1 MKVITVIPLSKVN
14 FDEELTYFSSLPV
27 AVNDVVEVSIRK
39 KKLLGIVTSA
49 ADARDSKIEIKN
61 ADFNLRKIES
71 VKGKSILN
79 EEFLLAATEFADYI
93 NLSKNSVLS
102 YLLPSVLKEN
112 YDELEGIVSDNSKEK
127 QNPKDDNLKPEK
139 LLFQASADERISY
152 YKTLI
157 RESFAA
163 HKSIFIVLPR
173 EHEINL
179 LASELGRGIENFVFT
194 LHGGLAKNKALET
207 IRNIYTCEHAILVLA
222 TAPYLAIKRDDMR
235 AIIME
240 QEGSGAY
247 RNIAQSNLDLRP
259 FVEIYATRIKTKLIM
274 ADTLLRFETIGRK
287 DLSMLSEV
295 RSLSYRVNTDVEIS
309 VIEKGAK
316 TENDSKWHPITVV
329 SLDKIKNTLDKGQ
342 NVFVFTLRKGVA
354 TYTVCKHCETPIF
367 CPECK
372 APLVLYTTKDKKKR
386 MFVCNKCK
394 HEKSPDTVC
403 SNCGSW
409 NLVTLGIGTEM
420 VYEELQKHFPG
431 NTIYELNKELVKN
444 KSGAEKLIKEFES
457 SRGSI
462 LLGTEMAL
470 FYMTKN
476 VSLSLMASFDSLWS
490 IPNFKISEKV
500 LSLILRT
507 LEKTDKT
514 LLIETRN
521 TTDEAITSF
530 LNGNLS
536 AYVKNELND
545 REQLGYPP
553 YKRFIK
559 LSWLPGDK
567 TAKKQLQEILAPYE
581 PVVFGNNILLRI
593 EPQKW
598 SPPELL
604 PGGYLDL
611 EIKKHLSQIPD
622 SVSIHIDPEDVL

>member
-27 AVNDVVEVSIRK
+27 AVGDVVEVSIRK
-39 KKLLGIVTSA
+39 KKLLGLVTGVN
-49 ADARDSKIEIKN
+49 DARDSKIEIKN
-61 ADFNLRKIES
+61 ADFNLRKVES

-79 EEFLLAATEFADYI
+79 QDFLLAATQFAEYT
-93 NLSKNSVLS
+93 NLGKNSVLS
-102 YLLPSVLKEN
+102 YILPSILKEN
-112 YDELEGIVSDNSKEK
+112 YDEFEEVANSIQPKE
-127 QNPKDDNLKPEK
+127 NSNNDNLKPEK
-139 LLFQASADERISY
+139 LLFQASPDERISY

-194 LHGGLAKNKALET
+194 LHGGLSKNKALET
-207 IRNIYTCEHAILVLA
+207 IKKIYTCEHAILILA

-235 AIIME
+235 AIILE
-240 QEGSGAY
+240 QEGSSAY
-247 RNIAQSNLDLRP
+247 RTVAESNLDLRP
-259 FVEIYATRIKTKLIM
+259 FIEIYATKIRTKLIM

-287 DLSMLSEV
+287 DLSLLGEV
-295 RSLSYRVNTDVEIS
+295 RSLSYRVSNDVEIE
-309 VIEKGAK
+309 VIEKGGKA
-316 TENDSKWHPITVV
+316 ENDNKWHPLTNT
-329 SLDKIKNTLDKGQ
+329 SLEKIKETLKKGQ

-354 TYTVCKHCETPIF
+354 TYTVCKHCETPVF

-403 SNCGSW
+403 GNCGSW
-409 NLVTLGIGTEM
+409 NLITLGIGTEM
-420 VYEELQKHFPG
+420 IYEELEKNFPE
-431 NTIYELNKELVKN
+431 TKIYELNKEVVKS
-444 KSGAEKLIKEFES
+444 KSSAEKLVKEFES
-457 SRGSI
+457 SAGSI

-476 VSLSLMASFDSLWS
+476 VSLSIMASFDSLWS

-507 LEKTDKT
+507 LERTEKT
-514 LLIETRN
+514 LRIETRN

-536 AYVKNELND
+536 AYVKSELQD

-559 LSWLPGDK
+559 LSWLPADK
-567 TAKKQLQEILAPYE
+567 TAKKYLTEILEKYE
-581 PVVFGNNILLRI
+581 PVVFGHNILLRI
-593 EPQKW
+593 DPPRW
-598 SPPELL
+598 SPSELL
-604 PGGYLDL
+604 PGAMLDP
-611 EIKKHLSQIPD
+611 EIKRILSQIPP
-622 SVSIHIDPEDVL
+622 SISIQVDPEDVL